1 MEAINLDLN
10 IDLSE
15 QEINFEVLNCHLD
28 DMFDG
33 QTTGGKSRLPLSK
46 RNTQQRP
53 HFKRVDF
60 RLTST
65 TI

>member
-28 DMFDG
+28 VWWTDNRW
-33 QTTGGKSRLPLSK
+33 KESASA
-46 RNTQQRP
+46 QQKKYP
-53 HFKRVDF
+53 TKAA
-60 RLTST
+60 L
-65 TI
+65 